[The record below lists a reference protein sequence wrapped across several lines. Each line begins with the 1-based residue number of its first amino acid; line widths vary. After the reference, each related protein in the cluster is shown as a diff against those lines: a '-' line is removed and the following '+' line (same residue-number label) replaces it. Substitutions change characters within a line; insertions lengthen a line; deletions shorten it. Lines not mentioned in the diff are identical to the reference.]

1 LRYHT
6 AMSHFRR
13 LAGVIGV
20 SLLAT
25 VAVAAGFAG
34 FSIKPYGDQSL
45 DLTTGITTLSKGGVI
60 SDSEKGFTVDAKW
73 LRFKEGDFV
82 EIKEGK
88 IKYLTT
94 GILNTTSAHY
104 DLKNNHFTA
113 QGDLMYS
120 DALIKNLQAKD
131 ADLDSEKQIL
141 VIKQGVSS
149 SDPKILAD
157 RLMVD
162 YLSKVAVL
170 QGNYTY
176 TYKGSKLSGKGDK
189 AMLWVTWNDKNELKA
204 STKPTPEQLKPYLSL
219 LK

>member
-1 LRYHT
+1 MKDVLRYT
-6 AMSHFRR
+6 TF
-13 LAGVIGV
+13 
-20 SLLAT
+20 AT
-25 VAVAAGFAG
+25 VLAVVSAALAVNFAG
-34 FSIKPYGDQSL
+34 FSIKPYGDQNL
-45 DLTTGITTLSKGGVI
+45 DLTTGITTLPKGGVI
-60 SDSEKGFTVDAKW
+60 SDSERGFTVDAKW

-94 GILNTTSAHY
+94 GILNAISAHY
-104 DLKNNHFTA
+104 DLKNNRFTV
-113 QGDLMYS
+113 QGELTYS

-131 ADLDSEKQIL
+131 ADLDSTKQIL
-141 VIKQGVSS
+141 LIKSGVSAN
-149 SDPKILAD
+149 DPKILAD

-162 YLSKVAVL
+162 YLNKAAVL

-176 TYKGSKLSGKGDK
+176 TYKGARLSGKGDK

>member
-1 LRYHT
+1 MNYLKYLLRYTTPTLMLSAAT
-6 AMSHFRR
+6 AA
-13 LAGVIGV
+13 LAV
-20 SLLAT
+20 
-25 VAVAAGFAG
+25 GFAG
-34 FSIKPYGDQSL
+34 FSIKPYGDQTL
-45 DLTTGITTLSKGGVI
+45 DLTTGITTLAKGGVI

-94 GILNTTSAHY
+94 GTLNASSAYY
-104 DLKNNHFTA
+104 DLKLERFTVK
-113 QGDLMYS
+113 GELLYS
-120 DALIKNLQAKD
+120 DALVKNLQAKD
-131 ADLDSEKQIL
+131 AELDSAKQIL
-141 VIKQGVSS
+141 LIKTGVSS

-162 YLSKVAVL
+162 YLNKIAVL

-176 TYKGSKLSGKGDK
+176 TYKGAKLSGKGDK

-204 STKPTPEQLKPYLSL
+204 SSKPTLEQLKPYSSL
-219 LK
+219 LLK